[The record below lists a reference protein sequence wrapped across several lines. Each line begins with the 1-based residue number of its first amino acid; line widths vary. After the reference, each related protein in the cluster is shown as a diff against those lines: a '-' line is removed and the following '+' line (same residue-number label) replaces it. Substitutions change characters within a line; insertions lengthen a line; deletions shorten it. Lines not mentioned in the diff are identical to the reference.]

1 MAVYFNVT
9 NKSYFK
15 TLNHSNLSYRI
26 MVEILDHFENTID
39 RIEQDIDSN
48 DIGSI
53 QCNNQQGTR
62 KSCSFTLINV
72 DEKYTIEENHPFW
85 YNRKFRLWL
94 GVTDNT
100 DTFYFAKGV
109 YITLSADSDSA
120 AKTVSINGVDK
131 YGQLDGTLKVLA
143 SDIYDTTFEIGSK
156 IDTVVRDILMLDLGN
171 GYVLDPVEPI
181 IDYDI
186 GMNKLYKEYT
196 LGAGEYY
203 GSFMTELMTSFGCDI
218 FYNNMGRL
226 VIQRV
231 FNEDLPY
238 WFVFKSPEYE
248 FSHIKP
254 HYSDPKL
261 NGELTGINK
270 VTVSIEEDNTEA
282 TASYTAYNKNPR
294 SPLCYDRIGARVYEQ
309 NGGII
314 YISAGDDSADT
325 PAVKCKDYAE
335 YILLQETCRSLSMNF
350 SAQVIPH
357 LNEGDIIT
365 IKDPQFNLDNEKFI
379 INSISFPL
387 GIGEMNIEATNIS
400 YLPTSLDNSAL
411 NMEVNN
417 PYIIKY
423 TLNYDLG
430 DAIGSLPSYTS
441 AKSGS
446 MLKLSG
452 SLSDDGE
459 HTRFYKDN
467 AEFIGWYC
475 NADGNTYMPYA
486 YYSMPNQDVTM
497 SAQYE
502 STEGTELRIKTLPFS
517 NNHNFTMYNI
527 YPDSDIST
535 LTVNGNK
542 QYFSG
547 LSLNARTNIN
557 ISTSGQDD
565 VLDIVFQTTQPNR
578 EKLNMSIMHG
588 MINLLGQYC
597 DELYYP
603 DFITNMDISQSLN
616 GLSLSYIKFPLNC
629 SLFNFKNAINT
640 CANIENLCFPCS
652 EEMTVMLGGSS
663 AFCDLSSL
671 KSFASVGSL
680 NIQNGT
686 LLYSC
691 SALQSITIANN
702 LNLTSCHFCSG
713 VTSNFSFEVQGDL
726 TLTNGSSAINGCSTS
741 DITIGGDM
749 IIENGSSILNSG
761 VSENVIFTG
770 KSTISNNA
778 VLCGY
783 TSQNI
788 TFTGDCTATNST
800 ILNSVTADNITFGAN
815 LTVSR
820 TNNNSYALIASSS
833 INSLSFMG
841 NVSVTDCTFICSIN
855 NLTQIDFHGTVNI
868 STDTFCCSNS
878 NLTDIYFYDDNVSI
892 TGEGLAENHSGLT
905 IHGIENGNA
914 QIIAENYGLNF
925 EPLEVNNNE

>member
-1 MAVYFNVT
+1 MAVCFNVT

-15 TLNHSNLSYRI
+15 TLNHSNLSYRL

-335 YILLQETCRSLSMNF
+335 YILLQETCRSLSMSF

-452 SLSDDGE
+452 SLSDDGK

-502 STEGTELRIKTLPFS
+502 STEGTELRIKTLPLS
-517 NNHNFTMYNI
+517 NSLAFTLYNI
-527 YPDSDIST
+527 YPNSNIST
-535 LTVNGNK
+535 LTVNENK
-542 QYFSG
+542 RYFSG
-547 LSLNARTNIN
+547 LGLMSQTNFVV
-557 ISTSGQDD
+557 TSSEQSDT
-565 VLDIVFQTTQPNR
+565 LDIALQTTQSNK
-578 EKLNMSIMHG
+578 ENLDVYIMNSMVNNMS
-588 MINLLGQYC
+588 QYC

-603 DFITNMDISQSLN
+603 DFIESMDLHNSLN
-616 GLSLSYIKFPLNC
+616 GFPFSKIEFPLSC
-629 SLFNFKNAINT
+629 SSYNFKNALTYCNNLE
-640 CANIENLCFPCS
+640 AIEFPYIGETVLNLDS
-652 EEMTVMLGGSS
+652 GSGIYS
-663 AFCDLSSL
+663 LNKL
-671 KSFASVGSL
+671 KSFTANGDMTINNGAMLQNVPALESVYIKNDLTLTSS
-680 NIQNGT
+680 NILSSINAIAD
-686 LLYSC
+686 LYVGG
-691 SALQSITIANN
+691 N
-702 LNLTSCHFCSG
+702 LNMSNSYFC
-713 VTSNFSFEVQGDL
+713 VYKTTCENFTFKIQGDL
-726 TLTNGSSAINGCSTS
+726 TLTNGSGLLTGCNPL
-741 DITIGGDM
+741 IVTIGGTALLESNSQLLNGATLGEITFNDEC
-749 IIENGSSILNSG
+749 IINNSAMLNGATIGNVVFNANCNLNG
-761 VSENVIFTG
+761 GTLLG
-770 KSTISNNA
+770 GSTINN
-778 VLCGY
+778 
-783 TSQNI
+783 
-788 TFTGDCTATNST
+788 
-800 ILNSVTADNITFGAN
+800 
-815 LTVSR
+815 
-820 TNNNSYALIASSS
+820 LIF
-833 INSLSFMG
+833 NG
-841 NVSVTDCTFICSIN
+841 NVSATGSTIICSVES
-855 NLTQIDFHGTVNI
+855 LTKIEFHGSVNI
-868 STDTFCCSNS
+868 STDSFCCQNS
-878 NLTDIYFYDDNVSI
+878 ALTDIYFYEDNVSI
-892 TGEGLAENHSGLT
+892 SGNGFVGNNENLT
-905 IHGIENGNA
+905 IHGIADGNVQA
-914 QIIAENYGLNF
+914 IAENYGLNF
-925 EPLEVNNNE
+925 EPLEMNNNE